1 MPRLKLTLPPP
12 STPWTKVPNVLFDE
26 VIPNLKDTELRIL
39 LILIRQTSGWHRD
52 NQTILLTYRTLMAR
66 SGRGHDAVSRS
77 LRTLRDLGLIHKR
90 RPFTQRTEAKSELGP
105 HGNRTATIDRKN

>member
-12 STPWTKVPNVLFDE
+12 STPWTKVPNVLFDK
-26 VIPNLKDTELRIL
+26 VIPHLKDTELRIL

-52 NQTILLTYRTLMAR
+52 NQTIMLTYRTLMAR
-66 SGRGHDAVSRS
+66 SGRGHDAVSRA

-90 RPFTQRTEAKSELGP
+90 RSSAQRATANSELGLD
-105 HGNRTATIDRKN
+105 GNRTATIDRKN